1 MYVSSYRPQGDIDT
15 LALTIYA
22 SDARINWRKAYAM
35 ERLKLSNNK
44 TK

>member
-1 MYVSSYRPQGDIDT
+1 MYISNERPQGDIDT

-22 SDARINWRKAYAM
+22 SDARIDWRKAYAM
-35 ERLKLSNNK
+35 ARLKLNKSK